1 MYILWDKLFQTD
13 KKIKSNRPDILMI
26 DQELKNCLL
35 IDMAVFALNEI
46 HLSKW
51 LKAIKILELGDRN
64 LKDLGPYSRNCACRY

>member
-1 MYILWDKLFQTD
+1 MYILWDKLVQTD
-13 KKIKSNRPDILMI
+13 KKIKSNRPDILMK

-51 LKAIKILELGDRN
+51 LKSYQNI
-64 LKDLGPYSRNCACRY
+64 

>member
-35 IDMAVFALNEI
+35 VDFAVFALNEI

-51 LKAIKILELGDRN
+51 LKSYQNIRTWRSKSQGFGAL
-64 LKDLGPYSRNCACRY
+64 